1 MFPEIRIERRNFCCF
16 GGVIIKS
23 DLYYREI
30 RDLIF
35 LSVANV
41 VSKVRLK
48 GLVSSLG
55 LSINFRVKRC

>member
-1 MFPEIRIERRNFCCF
+1 MFPEIRIERYNFCCF
-16 GGVIIKS
+16 GGVIVKS
-23 DLYYREI
+23 DLRYREI

-35 LSVANV
+35 LSVANI

-55 LSINFRVKRC
+55 LSIGF